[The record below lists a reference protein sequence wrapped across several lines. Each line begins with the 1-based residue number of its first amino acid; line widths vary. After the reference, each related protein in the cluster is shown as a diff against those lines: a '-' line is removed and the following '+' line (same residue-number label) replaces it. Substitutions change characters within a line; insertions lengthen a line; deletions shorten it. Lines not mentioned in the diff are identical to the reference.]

1 MRVGRSKR
9 TATAVAAAIIGGL
22 LGGAVPGAAS
32 AAPASPAAPFL
43 PDVPVTPVTP
53 VRPTTPSGPAADPAP
68 ATAPGRA
75 DRTDRTDRTAQGDV
89 PSVWPRPQSL
99 AATREPAVRLGTE
112 VTLVAPPGTDPHA
125 VSALR
130 ALLHASG
137 VRTVHK
143 KLPGRGPV
151 LRLGTDEHPD
161 ADAALR
167 ALGARERGDLPAG
180 GYRLATGRFA
190 GRDTVALAGAGQDG
204 LFHAVQ
210 TLRQLITRP
219 GEGAKTKTGAKA
231 GTETGAGAGA
241 VVPGVTVRD
250 WPTSAVRGLTEG
262 FYGRPWSSAE
272 RLGQMDFLG
281 RTKQNRYL
289 YAPGDD
295 PYRGALWREPYPT
308 AERAAFRELAA
319 RAEANHVTLAWA
331 VSPGQAMCLSS
342 EEDLAALKK
351 KTDAM
356 WALGVRAFQLQFQ
369 DVSYSEWHCSGDADA
384 FGRGPGAAARAHAR
398 VANALA
404 RHLAARHPGAAPLSL
419 LPTEY
424 YQDGATDYRTA
435 LAEALD
441 ARVEVAWTGVGVV
454 PRTITGKELAGARDA
469 LRHPLLTMD
478 DYPVNDYAQDRLF
491 LGPATGREP
500 AVAAG
505 SAGYLATAMEQ
516 ATASR
521 VPLFTVA
528 DFAWNAK
535 GYHPEE
541 SWRAAVD
548 DLAGPD
554 PAAREALGALAGNGT
569 SSLLDPHGESAYLKP
584 LLDAFWAGR
593 ARTGEGAA
601 AAREKAGR
609 ELRAAF
615 TVMRQ
620 APARLKDTQGGA
632 LGTEA
637 GPWLDRLAR
646 YGAAGEAA
654 VDMLLAQ
661 ARGEGATAWRAQLE
675 LERQRAGL
683 RPGGVTVGKGVLDAF
698 LTRAAKESAAW
709 TGADRGPGG
718 EPAAHRP
725 TSTGAGADTGSGA
738 GAGTGMGTGTDGAGA
753 GSEGTAPGA
762 GAVQTTDQAYTLRLD
777 RSRPLDTLTVMTEP
791 VEPAKP
797 AAPAEPA
804 KGSGDPEAGTKGT
817 KGEKGSAEGS
827 KAGTKAGT
835 KGGGPVGVGRL
846 EARVPGEGWRRLAP
860 LAASGWTQ
868 ADLKGLRADALRIVW
883 TGPPGRVRS
892 LVPWFADEPRA
903 GLDLARTETDAESG
917 GPAQRVDVTLTG
929 RRASEVRGAL
939 TVRPPKGITVRLPKE
954 PAREAVVPRGARTTV
969 PLEVSVGA
977 DVPTGSYA
985 VPVAFAGQE
994 RVLTVRAFPR
1004 TGGPDLARTAMAA
1017 SSGDETPDF
1026 PAASALDGDPAT
1038 RWSSPA
1044 EDGAWWQMEL
1054 AAPARVGRLVLHW
1067 QDAYAAH
1074 YRVQVS
1080 ADGSTWRTAAT
1091 VADGRGGVESV
1102 RFDAPDTRFVRIQ
1115 GDARATQYGYSLWS
1129 VEAYAVTEPDAG

>member
-22 LGGAVPGAAS
+22 LGGAAPGTAS
-32 AAPASPAAPFL
+32 AVPARPAAPFL
-43 PDVPVTPVTP
+43 PDVPLTPATL
-53 VRPTTPSGPAADPAP
+53 SDPAP

-75 DRTDRTDRTAQGDV
+75 DRTDRTSQGDV

-99 AATREPAVRLGTE
+99 TATREPAVRLGTE
-112 VTLVAPPGTDPHA
+112 VTLLAPPGTDPHA

-137 VRTVHK
+137 VRTVHE

-180 GYRLATGRFA
+180 GYRLASGRFA
-190 GRDTVALAGAGQDG
+190 GRDTVALASAGQDG

-219 GEGAKTKTGAKA
+219 GEGSKTKTGAKA
-231 GTETGAGAGA
+231 GAKTGAEA
-241 VVPGVTVRD
+241 VVPAVVVRD

-295 PYRGALWREPYPT
+295 PYRGALWREPYPAT
-308 AERAAFRELAA
+308 ERAAFRELAA

-331 VSPGQAMCLSS
+331 LSPGQAMCLSS

-369 DVSYSEWHCSGDADA
+369 DVSYSEWHCSDDADT
-384 FGRGPGAAARAHAR
+384 FGRGPEAAARAHAR

-419 LPTEY
+419 MPTEY
-424 YQDGATDYRTA
+424 YQEGATDYRTA
-435 LAEALD
+435 LASALD

-535 GYHPEE
+535 GYRPEE

-554 PAAREALGALAGNGT
+554 PSAREALGALAGNGV

-584 LLDAFWAGR
+584 LLDAFWAAR
-593 ARTGEGAA
+593 AHTGEGAA

-620 APARLKDTQGGA
+620 APARLKDTQGGV

-718 EPAAHRP
+718 EHAAARPAN
-725 TSTGAGADTGSGA
+725 TGTTTDTGSGA
-738 GAGTGMGTGTDGAGA
+738 GTGTEGNAGEGAAPGTGA
-753 GSEGTAPGA
+753 
-762 GAVQTTDQAYTLRLD
+762 AVQTTDQAYTLRLD

-791 VEPAKP
+791 
-797 AAPAEPA
+797 A
-804 KGSGDPEAGTKGT
+804 KGPGDPEAGTKG
-817 KGEKGSAEGS
+817 GNEGG
-827 KAGTKAGT
+827 KAGE
-835 KGGGPVGVGRL
+835 PVGRL

-868 ADLKGLRADALRIVW
+868 TDLKGLRADALRIVW

-969 PLEVSVGA
+969 PLEVTVGA

-985 VPVAFAGQE
+985 VPVSFAGQE

-1026 PAASALDGDPAT
+1026 PAAFALDGDPAT

-1054 AAPARVGRLVLHW
+1054 GAPARVGRLVLHW
-1067 QDAYAAH
+1067 QDAYAAR

-1091 VADGRGGVESV
+1091 VTDGRGGVESV
-1102 RFDAPDTRFVRIQ
+1102 RFDAPDTRYVRIQ

-1129 VEAYAVTEPDAG
+1129 VEAYAVTAPDAG